1 MGLRA
6 LNMIAY
12 TGSAARYQCVSLCRA
27 SVVFGMFCISS
38 ACLWHVDC
46 WACKMQTNKKWQ
58 LHCNPGVESHLSGLI
73 HPWTRA
79 ISLCLAPMIEHCPSW
94 HGGRAVWPC
103 GMGRQNTALLSL
115 FSFFYLRRVAEYSY
129 GNQKKSSKKKKLS
142 KNDIRLVPRDVEE
155 TDKMNVVS
163 CSSLTSSLNYFDYH
177 QQSLPLGCRRSES
190 TFLNVENQNS
200 RNAAPNHGYQH
211 TFTGQGHQQPDL
223 IINGMP
229 LPEVR
234 YNPLC
239 SVLNP
244 RSGCFGRTGR
254 SPKVVDVWLEL
265 MTKCGVSVPEKIA
278 VSIVRSPPSING
290 R

>member
-1 MGLRA
+1 M
-6 LNMIAY
+6 
-12 TGSAARYQCVSLCRA
+12 
-27 SVVFGMFCISS
+27 
-38 ACLWHVDC
+38 
-46 WACKMQTNKKWQ
+46 
-58 LHCNPGVESHLSGLI
+58 
-73 HPWTRA
+73 
-79 ISLCLAPMIEHCPSW
+79 
-94 HGGRAVWPC
+94 
-103 GMGRQNTALLSL
+103 QNTALLSL

-211 TFTGQGHQQPDL
+211 PFTGQAHQQPDL

-234 YNPLC
+234 YTSLC
-239 SVLNP
+239 SV
-244 RSGCFGRTGR
+244 
-254 SPKVVDVWLEL
+254 
-265 MTKCGVSVPEKIA
+265 
-278 VSIVRSPPSING
+278 
-290 R
+290 

>member
-1 MGLRA
+1 MG
-6 LNMIAY
+6 
-12 TGSAARYQCVSLCRA
+12 CVLWIWLHAVILLSTSVFFCFS
-27 SVVFGMFCISS
+27 SVVFWHVCKLS
-38 ACLWHVDC
+38 ACVWHVDC
-46 WACKMQTNKKWQ
+46 CACKCRQTGDGSSIASQEW
-58 LHCNPGVESHLSGLI
+58 ESHFIVLFHL
-73 HPWTRA
+73 WKQA
-79 ISLCLAPMIEHCPSW
+79 MNLCLAPIVKQSPRW
-94 HGGRAVWPC
+94 HGGRVFWSC
-103 GMGRQNTALLSL
+103 GQGRGRQNTTLLSL

-200 RNAAPNHGYQH
+200 RNVAPNHGYQH
-211 TFTGQGHQQPDL
+211 AFTGQGHQQPDL

-234 YNPLC
+234 YDSLC

-244 RSGCFGRTGR
+244 WLGCFG
-254 SPKVVDVWLEL
+254 
-265 MTKCGVSVPEKIA
+265 C
-278 VSIVRSPPSING
+278 
-290 R
+290 

>member
-1 MGLRA
+1 MAGELF
-6 LNMIAY
+6 L
-12 TGSAARYQCVSLCRA
+12 TVCGQ
-27 SVVFGMFCISS
+27 
-38 ACLWHVDC
+38 
-46 WACKMQTNKKWQ
+46 
-58 LHCNPGVESHLSGLI
+58 
-73 HPWTRA
+73 
-79 ISLCLAPMIEHCPSW
+79 
-94 HGGRAVWPC
+94 GR
-103 GMGRQNTALLSL
+103 GRQNTALLSL

-211 TFTGQGHQQPDL
+211 PFTGQGHQQPDL

-234 YNPLC
+234 
-239 SVLNP
+239 
-244 RSGCFGRTGR
+244 
-254 SPKVVDVWLEL
+254 
-265 MTKCGVSVPEKIA
+265 
-278 VSIVRSPPSING
+278 
-290 R
+290 

>member
-1 MGLRA
+1 MVGKLFDHMDR
-6 LNMIAY
+6 
-12 TGSAARYQCVSLCRA
+12 
-27 SVVFGMFCISS
+27 
-38 ACLWHVDC
+38 
-46 WACKMQTNKKWQ
+46 
-58 LHCNPGVESHLSGLI
+58 
-73 HPWTRA
+73 
-79 ISLCLAPMIEHCPSW
+79 
-94 HGGRAVWPC
+94 GG
-103 GMGRQNTALLSL
+103 GRQNTALLSL

-177 QQSLPLGCRRSES
+177 QQTLPLGCRRSES

-211 TFTGQGHQQPDL
+211 PFTGQGHQQQPDL

-234 YNPLC
+234 QNPLC
-239 SVLNP
+239 SVLDP
-244 RSGCFGRTGR
+244 WLGCFGYYFRIHFKFETD
-254 SPKVVDVWLEL
+254 SCD
-265 MTKCGVSVPEKIA
+265 
-278 VSIVRSPPSING
+278 
-290 R
+290 

>member
-1 MGLRA
+1 MDLR
-6 LNMIAY
+6 L
-12 TGSAARYQCVSLCRA
+12 TP
-27 SVVFGMFCISS
+27 VVKQRLG
-38 ACLWHVDC
+38 
-46 WACKMQTNKKWQ
+46 
-58 LHCNPGVESHLSGLI
+58 
-73 HPWTRA
+73 
-79 ISLCLAPMIEHCPSW
+79 W
-94 HGGRAVWPC
+94 HGGRASFFFFVRV
-103 GMGRQNTALLSL
+103 GQGRRRQDTALLSL

-163 CSSLTSSLNYFDYH
+163 CSSLTSPLNYFDYH

-234 YNPLC
+234 YHSAVLC
-239 SVLNP
+239 PESLAGDCWGGWK
-244 RSGCFGRTGR
+244 REGMGGEKGRFG
-254 SPKVVDVWLEL
+254 
-265 MTKCGVSVPEKIA
+265 
-278 VSIVRSPPSING
+278 SIIDSHR
-290 R
+290 

>member
-1 MGLRA
+1 M
-6 LNMIAY
+6 
-12 TGSAARYQCVSLCRA
+12 
-27 SVVFGMFCISS
+27 
-38 ACLWHVDC
+38 
-46 WACKMQTNKKWQ
+46 
-58 LHCNPGVESHLSGLI
+58 
-73 HPWTRA
+73 
-79 ISLCLAPMIEHCPSW
+79 
-94 HGGRAVWPC
+94 
-103 GMGRQNTALLSL
+103 SL

-163 CSSLTSSLNYFDYH
+163 CSSLTSPLNYFDYH

-234 YNPLC
+234 YHSAVLC
-239 SVLNP
+239 PESLAG
-244 RSGCFGRTGR
+244 GCCGGVFRVEKGGGGEKGRFG
-254 SPKVVDVWLEL
+254 
-265 MTKCGVSVPEKIA
+265 
-278 VSIVRSPPSING
+278 SIIDSHR
-290 R
+290 

>member
-1 MGLRA
+1 M
-6 LNMIAY
+6 
-12 TGSAARYQCVSLCRA
+12 
-27 SVVFGMFCISS
+27 
-38 ACLWHVDC
+38 
-46 WACKMQTNKKWQ
+46 
-58 LHCNPGVESHLSGLI
+58 
-73 HPWTRA
+73 
-79 ISLCLAPMIEHCPSW
+79 
-94 HGGRAVWPC
+94 
-103 GMGRQNTALLSL
+103 SL

-129 GNQKKSSKKKKLS
+129 GNQKKSSKKKKLN

-211 TFTGQGHQQPDL
+211 PFTGQGHQQPDL

-244 RSGCFGRTGR
+244 WLGCYG
-254 SPKVVDVWLEL
+254 
-265 MTKCGVSVPEKIA
+265 C
-278 VSIVRSPPSING
+278 
-290 R
+290 

>member
-1 MGLRA
+1 M
-6 LNMIAY
+6 
-12 TGSAARYQCVSLCRA
+12 
-27 SVVFGMFCISS
+27 
-38 ACLWHVDC
+38 
-46 WACKMQTNKKWQ
+46 
-58 LHCNPGVESHLSGLI
+58 
-73 HPWTRA
+73 
-79 ISLCLAPMIEHCPSW
+79 
-94 HGGRAVWPC
+94 
-103 GMGRQNTALLSL
+103 SL

-163 CSSLTSSLNYFDYH
+163 CSSLTSPLNYFDYH

-190 TFLNVENQNS
+190 TFLNVESQNS

-234 YNPLC
+234 YDSHCALSSGPLLGWFG
-239 SVLNP
+239 VA
-244 RSGCFGRTGR
+244 FGRWGEERKRERRRILLGVCLVAGLTWVIEEEAAGLR
-254 SPKVVDVWLEL
+254 WFPLPLRVIDFPLTPPPRKKTIKFHTFALSALLIWDGAGKNRDVAA
-265 MTKCGVSVPEKIA
+265 SVC
-278 VSIVRSPPSING
+278 
-290 R
+290 